1 MYGVVL
7 LLRKMIMVYGCAD
20 NRDFLKERKVEGK
33 TYALINNKKIGRE
46 YERHKGISDKIF
58 Y

>member
-46 YERHKGISDKIF
+46 YERHKGISDKR
-58 Y
+58 